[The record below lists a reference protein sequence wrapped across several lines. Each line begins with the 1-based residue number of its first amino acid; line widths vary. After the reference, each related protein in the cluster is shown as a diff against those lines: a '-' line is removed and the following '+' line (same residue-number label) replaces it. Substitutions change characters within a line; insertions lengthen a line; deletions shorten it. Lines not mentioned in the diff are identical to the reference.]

1 MKTNSGNFWKDSE
14 IEFLKDNWLE
24 LTSADIAEKLRRTNQ
39 SVNAKALR
47 IGLRPQ
53 SVYKIFI
60 TKKDLGELLGVS
72 QEQIRYWIKKN
83 MIVSKKLGF
92 NSKNSTTVFYEKDII
107 SFLENNL
114 DKWDGTKV
122 ANYFTYHLTSK
133 KIKNKIEHDKEK
145 GFVKRGKRYTEK
157 DHQQMISLYRKG
169 FSCRKIAEKIGR
181 TYKSVNNRLCGTD
194 IFGTGEFVG
203 VKNKFAKKGETID

>member
-1 MKTNSGNFWKDSE
+1 MVNLAS
-14 IEFLKDNWLE
+14 IE
-24 LTSADIAEKLRRTNQ
+24 A
-39 SVNAKALR
+39 
-47 IGLRPQ
+47 
-53 SVYKIFI
+53 I
-60 TKKDLGELLGVS
+60 T
-72 QEQIRYWIKKN
+72 QEPHD
-83 MIVSKKLGF
+83 F
-92 NSKNSTTVFYEKDII
+92 NRVECQ
-107 SFLENNL
+107 
-114 DKWDGTKV
+114 
-122 ANYFTYHLTSK
+122 FTYHLTSK

-203 VKNKFAKKGETID
+203 VKKMSLRKKRKKID